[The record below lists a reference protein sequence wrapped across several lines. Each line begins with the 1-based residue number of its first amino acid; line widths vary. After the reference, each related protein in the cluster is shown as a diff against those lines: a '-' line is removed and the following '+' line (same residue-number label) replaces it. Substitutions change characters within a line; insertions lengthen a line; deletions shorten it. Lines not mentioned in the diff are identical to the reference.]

1 VPQTGCWCS
10 LSRRRGSWWRWRI
23 GNLILSRLAP
33 PDQIRALGGYA
44 VAATTVGAGDLPHPA
59 AAAAVVVLAGRS
71 RRLVVTEYV
80 WDVGAMIPVCW
91 PQHPHLVYEIAVLAD
106 QRRRA
111 GHALTS
117 DALEECRYNLPAF
130 TERIK
135 SRLRND
141 CEGRP
146 PAATGERPLHPAYG
160 RDQPPHPGG
169 SLCGGTSVL

>member
-1 VPQTGCWCS
+1 LLPRPWEPATCRTPQQRQQLWCW
-10 LSRRRGSWWRWRI
+10 L
-23 GNLILSRLAP
+23 
-33 PDQIRALGGYA
+33 D
-44 VAATTVGAGDLPHPA
+44 
-59 AAAAVVVLAGRS
+59 AVVDWL
-71 RRLVVTEYV
+71 VTEYV

-91 PQHPHLVYEIAVLAD
+91 AQHPHLVYEIAVLAD

-146 PAATGERPLHPAYG
+146 PAAAGERPLHPASG

>member
-1 VPQTGCWCS
+1 
-10 LSRRRGSWWRWRI
+10 
-23 GNLILSRLAP
+23 
-33 PDQIRALGGYA
+33 
-44 VAATTVGAGDLPHPA
+44 
-59 AAAAVVVLAGRS
+59 VLAGRG

-117 DALEECRYNLPAF
+117 DALEEWRRDNLPAF

-135 SRLRND
+135 SRLRNHCQD
-141 CEGRP
+141 GHPPRPARGRYTRHMAEISRRTREDRHAAGRRFCETHRG
-146 PAATGERPLHPAYG
+146 
-160 RDQPPHPGG
+160 
-169 SLCGGTSVL
+169 